1 MAIAFTITLLVSLP
15 VGVVIGLLLP
25 QAVRRCVGGVRK
37 MKGREGEEDEGDI
50 YEEPD
55 RMATVIP
62 LSQNEAYA
70 GSQQRN
76 Q

>member
-1 MAIAFTITLLVSLP
+1 MAITFTITLLVFQP

-25 QAVRRCVGGVRK
+25 QAVRRCVGGVRRMK
-37 MKGREGEEDEGDI
+37 MREGEEDEGDI

-62 LSQNEAYA
+62 LSQNEAYVC
-70 GSQQRN
+70 SQQRN
-76 Q
+76 